1 MKLDDVYNE
10 WKDEKKNFVKES
22 SMSSYILIYRNH
34 LSKEFSNIDI
44 KDIDFKTV
52 QDLIFK
58 LLNVVS
64 KKSAID
70 IMIVFKMIMRYAMNK
85 KYVPFIDMH
94 IKWPSSN
101 MSEKKELVVYSTEEQ
116 KKIIDYILKNPSP
129 RNLGILIALA
139 TGMRIGELCGL
150 RWSDIDLDNRILRV
164 NRTLERIYD
173 SESGET
179 KIVFNDPKTLH
190 SKRIIPLASDIMKLM
205 KNYRRISN
213 EDYYVISCSDQFIE
227 PRTYRNYYRD
237 LILKKV
243 KLDRCIKFHGLR
255 HTFATRLINNK
266 IDVKTVSSILGHS
279 DVSMTMNLYVHP
291 NEDIKRSA
299 INKSMNTFFKRTN

>member
-116 KKIIDYILKNPSP
+116 KKIIDYILKN
-129 RNLGILIALA
+129 
-139 TGMRIGELCGL
+139 
-150 RWSDIDLDNRILRV
+150 
-164 NRTLERIYD
+164 
-173 SESGET
+173 
-179 KIVFNDPKTLH
+179 
-190 SKRIIPLASDIMKLM
+190 
-205 KNYRRISN
+205 
-213 EDYYVISCSDQFIE
+213 
-227 PRTYRNYYRD
+227 
-237 LILKKV
+237 
-243 KLDRCIKFHGLR
+243 
-255 HTFATRLINNK
+255 
-266 IDVKTVSSILGHS
+266 
-279 DVSMTMNLYVHP
+279 
-291 NEDIKRSA
+291 
-299 INKSMNTFFKRTN
+299 